1 MRVYILHFEA
11 TGDLTRAFD
20 RVLECPD
27 VASCMIEAE
36 KGRLRFLAPAGAADS
51 LVERIYQERGL
62 TWCSR
67 HDVVAQ
73 AAAIAGATV

>member
-11 TGDLTRAFD
+11 MGALTHAFD

-27 VASCMIEAE
+27 VTSCMIEAE
-36 KGRLRFLAPAGAADS
+36 QGRLRFLAPVGVADAV
-51 LVERIYQERGL
+51 VERIYQEGGL

-67 HDVVAQ
+67 HDVAESGE
-73 AAAIAGATV
+73 AAAG